1 MPIAKPP
8 SPAIARRRRRAA
20 PEQTREAILSAALEL
35 MSERSYQ
42 ATTMPDVAARAG
54 IAAGTI
60 YLHFQSKEALVN
72 AVYRET
78 KLEMQSFLVE
88 AMASARSPR
97 GGFRRLWRGLFE
109 FSRKRPEAFRFLEM
123 HRHLPYLDA
132 ASRKVARLVFEGVAD
147 FVRDAQ
153 KQGAVRRAPP
163 EMLISLAFG
172 AFVGLA
178 KEAECGHARLDEES
192 ISASETAVWAM
203 LSRT

>member
-1 MPIAKPP
+1 
-8 SPAIARRRRRAA
+8 
-20 PEQTREAILSAALEL
+20 

-42 ATTMPDVAARAG
+42 ATTMPDVAARAK

-60 YLHFQSKEALVN
+60 YLHFPSKVALVN

-78 KLEMQSFLVE
+78 KLEMQRFLVE

-109 FSRKRPEAFRFLEM
+109 FSRKQPEAFRFLEM

-132 ASRKVARLVFEGVAD
+132 ASREVAQLVFDGVAD

-153 KQGAVRRAPP
+153 KQGAIRRAPP

-178 KEAECGHARLDEES
+178 KEAECGHATLDEDS
-192 ISASETAVWAM
+192 LSASENAVWAM